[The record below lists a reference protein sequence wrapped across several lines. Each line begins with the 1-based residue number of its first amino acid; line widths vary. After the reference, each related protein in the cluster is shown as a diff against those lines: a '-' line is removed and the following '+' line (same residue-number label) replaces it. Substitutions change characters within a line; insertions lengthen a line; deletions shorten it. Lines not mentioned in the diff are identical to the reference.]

1 MKVLLDTSPLS
12 DANATRGI
20 GTYTRFLLDRL
31 INNKSIEVR
40 QSGVMSEA
48 ELKKF
53 QADVVHYPYFDFFFP
68 TLPLKLIA
76 KTVVTIHDVIPLVFP
91 KHYRPGKIGKLNFLR
106 QKLALKAVNRI
117 ITDSQS
123 SKNDIVKYLGVADEK
138 ITVIY
143 LAANPRLQPLSKE
156 LWQKYQRKL
165 KLPKNYLLYVGDIN
179 YNKNL
184 VQLIKT
190 LKFLP
195 REIKLVCVG
204 NNFHP
209 QAIPEWQA
217 IEKQIALSDV
227 DQRIKF
233 IEDLVSDDPEE
244 LAAIYQGALAYI
256 QPSRYE
262 GFGLP
267 ILEAM
272 QCQTPVICGKN
283 SSLPEIAGKY
293 ALFVDEVQAEN
304 FAEAVKTVLAWK
316 KKERRAFIDQAS
328 RWAKKF
334 SWEKTAKETIQV
346 YQELA
351 TSKSQTQKGKGL

>member
-31 INNKSIEVR
+31 LNNKTIEVS
-40 QSGVMSEA
+40 QSGTMSED

-53 QADVVHYPYFDFFFP
+53 KADVVHYPYFDFFFP
-68 TLPLKLIA
+68 TLPLKLIT

-91 KHYRPGKIGKLNFLR
+91 KHYRPGKKGKVNFLR

-117 ITDSQS
+117 ITDSES
-123 SKNDIVKYLGVADEK
+123 SKKDIIKHLGVAEEK

-143 LAANPRLQPLSKE
+143 LAANPKLQPLKKE

-184 VQLIKT
+184 AQLIKS

-209 QAIPEWQA
+209 QEIPEWAA

-227 DQRIKF
+227 TKRIKF
-233 IEDLVSDDPEE
+233 IEDVVSDDPEE
-244 LAAIYQGALAYI
+244 LAAIYQGAIAYI
-256 QPSRYE
+256 QPSLYE

-272 QCQTPVICGKN
+272 QCQTPVICGRN
-283 SSLPEIAGKY
+283 SSLPEIAGEQ
-293 ALFVDEVQAEN
+293 AVFVEEEQAEN
-304 FAEAVKTVLAWK
+304 FAEAVKEVLAWK
-316 KKERRAFIDQAS
+316 KKDRQAFVKKAS
-328 RWAKKF
+328 SWAKKF
-334 SWEKTAKETIQV
+334 SWEKTAKETIKV
-346 YQELA
+346 YQELC
-351 TSKSQTQKGKGL
+351 Q

>member
-12 DANATRGI
+12 DANATRRI
-20 GTYTRFLLDRL
+20 GTYTRFLLARL
-31 INNKSIEVR
+31 LNSQKIEIF
-40 QSGVMSEA
+40 QSGTMSEE

-53 QADVVHYPYFDFFFP
+53 QADVFHYPYFDFFHS
-68 TLPLKLIA
+68 TLPLKLIT
-76 KTVVTIHDVIPLVFP
+76 KTVVTIHDVIPLIFP
-91 KHYRPGKIGKLNFLR
+91 KHYRPGKIGKVNFIR
-106 QKLALKAVNRI
+106 QKLALKAVNKI

-123 SKNDIVKYLGVADEK
+123 SKNDIVKHLGVPEDK

-143 LAANPRLQPLSKE
+143 LAANPKLQPLTKE
-156 LWQKYQRKL
+156 VWQKYQRKL
-165 KLPKNYLLYVGDIN
+165 HLPKNYLLYVGDIN

-184 VQLIKT
+184 PQLIKT

-195 REIKLVCVG
+195 RDIKLVCVG

-209 QAIPEWQA
+209 QDIPEWQV
-217 IEKQIALSDV
+217 IENQIALSDV
-227 DQRIKF
+227 SSRIKF
-233 IEDLVSDDPEE
+233 IEDIVSDDPEE

-256 QPSRYE
+256 QPSLYE

-283 SSLPEIAGKY
+283 SSLIEITGGKS
-293 ALFVDEVQAEN
+293 LLVDEEKAED
-304 FAEAVKTVLAWK
+304 FAQAVKQVMSWK
-316 KKERRAFIDQAS
+316 KKDRQAFLATAS
-328 RWAKKF
+328 AWAKKF

-346 YQELA
+346 YQELV
-351 TSKSQTQKGKGL
+351 Q

>member
-12 DANATRGI
+12 DANANRGI

-31 INNKSIEVR
+31 LNNKAIEVF
-40 QSGVMSEA
+40 QSGSMSED

-53 QADVVHYPYFDFFFP
+53 KADVVHYPYFDFFFP
-68 TLPLKLIA
+68 TLPLKLIT
-76 KTVVTIHDVIPLVFP
+76 KTVVTIHDVIPLIFP
-91 KHYRPGKIGKLNFLR
+91 KYYRPGKIGKINFLR

-117 ITDSQS
+117 ITDSES
-123 SKNDIVKYLGVADEK
+123 SKKDIVKHLGVPEDK

-143 LAANPRLQPLSKE
+143 LAANPKLQPLATDV
-156 LWQKYQRKL
+156 WQKYQRKL

-184 VQLIKT
+184 PQLIKS

-195 REIKLVCVG
+195 REIKLLCVG

-209 QAIPEWQA
+209 QEIPEWVA

-227 DQRIKF
+227 AKQVKF
-233 IEDLVSDDPEE
+233 IEDVIGDNPEE

-256 QPSRYE
+256 QPSLYE

-272 QCQTPVICGKN
+272 QCQTPVICAKN
-283 SSLPEIAGKY
+283 SSLPEIAGEQ
-293 ALFVDEVQAEN
+293 AIFVKEATAEN
-304 FAEAVKTVLAWK
+304 FAEAVKEVLAWK
-316 KKERRAFIDQAS
+316 KKDRQTFVKKAAL
-328 RWAKKF
+328 WAKKF
-334 SWEKTAKETIQV
+334 SWEKTAKETIRV
-346 YQELA
+346 YQELY
-351 TSKSQTQKGKGL
+351 

>member
-20 GTYTRFLLDRL
+20 GTYTRFLLERL
-31 INNKSIEVR
+31 LNNQKIAVF
-40 QSGVMSEA
+40 QSGAMSDE

-53 QADVVHYPYFDFFFP
+53 QADVIHYPYFDFFFA
-68 TLPLKLIA
+68 TLPLKLIS
-76 KTVVTIHDVIPLVFP
+76 KTVVTIHDVIPLIYP
-91 KHYRPGKIGKLNFLR
+91 DHYPVGKKGKVNFIR

-123 SKNDIVKYLGVADEK
+123 SKNDIVKHLGVSENK
-138 ITVIY
+138 ISVIY
-143 LAANPRLQPLSKE
+143 LAANPKLQALKKD

-165 KLPKNYLLYVGDIN
+165 ALPKNYILYVGDIN

-184 VQLIKT
+184 PQLIKT

-195 REIKLVCVG
+195 HTIKLVCVG

-209 QAIPEWQA
+209 QEIPEWTA

-227 DQRIKF
+227 AKRVKF
-233 IEDLVSDDPEE
+233 IEDVVSDDVEE
-244 LAAIYQGALAYI
+244 LAAIYQGALAYV
-256 QPSRYE
+256 QPSLYE

-272 QCQTPVICGKN
+272 QCQTPVVCGKN
-283 SSLPEIAGKY
+283 SSLPEIAGKH
-293 ALFVDEVQAEN
+293 ALFVDQEQADY
-304 FAEAVKTVLAWK
+304 FASAINQILDWK
-316 KKERRAFIDQAS
+316 KTERQQFIKKAQ
-328 RWAKKF
+328 RWSEKF
-334 SWEKTAKETIQV
+334 TWEKTAKQTIQV
-346 YQELA
+346 YQEL
-351 TSKSQTQKGKGL
+351 K

>member
-1 MKVLLDTSPLS
+1 MKVLLNTSPLS

-31 INNKSIEVR
+31 LNNQKIEVF
-40 QSGVMSEA
+40 QSGTMSES
-48 ELKKF
+48 ELRKF

-68 TLPLKLIA
+68 TLPLKLIT
-76 KTVVTIHDVIPLVFP
+76 KTVVTIHDVIPLIFP
-91 KHYRPGKIGKLNFLR
+91 KHYRPGKIGKVNFLR

-117 ITDSQS
+117 ITDSES
-123 SKNDIVKYLGVADEK
+123 SKKDIIKHLGVPEEK

-143 LAANPRLQPLSKE
+143 LAANPKLQPLKKE
-156 LWQKYQRKL
+156 VWQKYQRKL
-165 KLPKNYLLYVGDIN
+165 RLPKNYLLYVGDIN

-184 VQLIKT
+184 TQLIKT

-209 QAIPEWQA
+209 QEIPEWEA
-217 IEKQIALSDV
+217 IEKQIALSNV
-227 DQRIKF
+227 ANRVKF
-233 IEDLVSDDPEE
+233 IEDVISDDPEE
-244 LAAIYQGALAYI
+244 LASIYQGALAYI
-256 QPSRYE
+256 QPSLYE

-283 SSLPEIAGKY
+283 SSLTEITGDKAI
-293 ALFVDEVQAEN
+293 LVDEEKAEN
-304 FAEAVKTVLAWK
+304 FAEAVKQVLAWK
-316 KKERRAFIDQAS
+316 KKDRQAFLDKARQ
-328 RWAKKF
+328 WAKKF
-334 SWEKTAKETIQV
+334 SWEKTAKETIKV
-346 YQELA
+346 YQELC
-351 TSKSQTQKGKGL
+351 